1 MRRLLIISLISLAG
15 FQMASAQTPIDRSI
29 VLYNAIPAETKLQL
43 YNALD
48 TLLLHINSDKISSAE
63 INSADAALS
72 RSVFG
77 DLKGMEANGKALQYY
92 QPKVINL
99 YPVTGNR
106 YMISIAYQSN
116 SAIENKLKAII
127 NLTAML
133 DSGKVTFSIPLYYL
147 TRGWKTTK
155 VGNVTYRYAD
165 EINIPRA
172 KLFDKK
178 NTRIAQK
185 LGLRPEHLD
194 FYLCDNHQ
202 EIFKLLGYEYNS
214 AYAGTVA
221 DGYGIDAG
229 VIFSVMH
236 NEDFSHDAFHY
247 YAGKIRKNARNSI
260 AEEGIAYSWGNAYY
274 TDDNGAVI
282 TAAELVPV
290 LKQYLK
296 EHPQVSLL
304 DLFTENP
311 MIFPHQTKVR
321 SLISSVICDEV
332 ELRGGIIAIKELID
346 CGKGD
351 DSYFKVVTKFTGI
364 NIANFDEK
372 VMQLINNY
380 K

>member
-15 FQMASAQTPIDRSI
+15 FQMASAQKPIDRSI
-29 VLYNAIPAETKLQL
+29 VLYNSIPAETKLQL

-63 INSADAALS
+63 INSAGAALS

-116 SAIENKLKAII
+116 SAIENRLKAII
-127 NLTAML
+127 DLTAVM
-133 DSGKVTFSIPLYYL
+133 DSGKVAFSIPLYYL
-147 TRGWKTTK
+147 TRNWKTTQ
-155 VGNVTYRYAD
+155 VGNVTYHYAD

-260 AEEGIAYSWGNAYY
+260 AEEGLAYSWGNAYY

-304 DLFTENP
+304 DLFTKNP

-332 ELRGGIIAIKELID
+332 ELRGGITAIKELID